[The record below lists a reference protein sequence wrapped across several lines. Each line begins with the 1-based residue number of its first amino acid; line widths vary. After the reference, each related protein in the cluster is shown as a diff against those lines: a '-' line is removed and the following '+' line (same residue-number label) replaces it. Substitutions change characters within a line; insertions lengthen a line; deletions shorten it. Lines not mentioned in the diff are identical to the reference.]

1 VTGGGFVTANG
12 RDNFGGNAKQMKD
25 GRIQGEWTHEGHA
38 NKNNA
43 KGKPTYV
50 FCRHVDEPGP
60 DQPGGN
66 KGLVMNQVYFGGPA
80 DWRAD
85 KDWASGYWFDV
96 VAKDHG
102 EPGAGKAKGGD
113 SADTYHVTVRK
124 MVDAENLIS
133 GAVVYEV
140 AGTLAGGNIQIHSPN
155 AGHPGFQS
163 ALPSWV
169 SLEP

>member
-12 RDNFGGNAKQMKD
+12 RDNFGGNAKPMKD

-38 NKNNA
+38 NKNDA
-43 KGKPTYV
+43 KGKPSYL

-60 DQPGGN
+60 DQPGGK
-66 KGLVMNQVYFGGPA
+66 KGLVANQVYFGGPA

-85 KDWASGYWFDV
+85 KEWASGYWFDV

-102 EPGAGKAKGGD
+102 EPGAT
-113 SADTYHVTVRK
+113 DTYHLTVRK
-124 MVDAENLIS
+124 MVDAENMIS

-140 AGTLAGGNIQIHSPN
+140 AGTLAGGNIQIHPPN